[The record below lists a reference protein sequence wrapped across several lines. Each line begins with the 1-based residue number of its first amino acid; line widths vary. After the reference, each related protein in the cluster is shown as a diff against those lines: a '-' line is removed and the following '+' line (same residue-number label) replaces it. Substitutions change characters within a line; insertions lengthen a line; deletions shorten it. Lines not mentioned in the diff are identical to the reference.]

1 MRIEQIV
8 ESVTS
13 DLGYELVKVDYV
25 PQRKNSILRIYIDSE
40 SGIGIEDCETV
51 SRQLGTVLEIED
63 PISGS
68 YTLEV
73 SSPGIDRPL
82 VKPEHFERFCGQRVK
97 VSTHNLYL
105 GRKRFT
111 GELTQVNDTGIVV
124 EVDGEAYDL
133 PFDDINSAK
142 LSPQWS

>member
-13 DLGYELVKVDYV
+13 DMGYELVKVDYV

-40 SGIGIEDCETV
+40 TGIQIEDCEKV
-51 SRQLGTVLEIED
+51 SRQLSAVLEIED
-63 PISGS
+63 PIAGS

-111 GELTQVNDTGIVV
+111 GQLTEVNDAGIVV

-133 PFDDINSAK
+133 PFDDINNAK
-142 LSPQWS
+142 LCPLWT

>member
-13 DLGYELVKVDYV
+13 DLGYELVKVDYL